1 MIIIKKTVMEEKK
14 KKKSK
19 IERWTPEEK
28 AELRK
33 QMPEK
38 LNKLGEWFF
47 SDDKDKE
54 FLIIVDEDAVLRRH

>member
-1 MIIIKKTVMEEKK
+1 MREKN
-14 KKKSK
+14 K

-54 FLIIVDEDAVLRRH
+54 FLIIVDEDAVLRRN

>member
-1 MIIIKKTVMEEKK
+1 MEEKM